1 MSQAQIVKS
10 PPVGVVEKPPV
21 KEESTPVGILP
32 SAESPKPLVIMS
44 ELDSYISEQI
54 KSQPQTLDGAVQRFE
69 QISATGAT
77 RHRLVLPEFF
87 ERMSHDCSWG
97 QDCPNHVNG
106 THGPWAF
113 RWLFK
118 EKRAIDHARNVV
130 GWMLVNRA
138 YFPQAP
144 RLLFTANGG
153 VEVGDGILAFIPA
166 KKALELREAP
176 GKKSRDRIES
186 QMTPTGPDYTMMT
199 SNPKDERVYQPDLGP
214 ESQETSETSVHGV
227 LVEGRDF

>member
-1 MSQAQIVKS
+1 MSEIKDLKAPFVK
-10 PPVGVVEKPPV
+10 VEEKSSV
-21 KEESTPVGILP
+21 QEETVPQQP
-32 SAESPKPLVIMS
+32 SEAVKPLVIMS

-54 KSQPQTLDGAVQRFE
+54 KSQPSTLDGAVQRFE
-69 QISATGAT
+69 QISAAPG

-87 ERMSHDCSWG
+87 ERLSHDCSWG
-97 QDCPNHVNG
+97 QDCPQHVNG
-106 THGPWAF
+106 TQGPWVF

-153 VEVGDGILAFIPA
+153 VEIGDGILAFIPA

-176 GKKSRDRIES
+176 GKRSRDRIES
-186 QMTPTGPDYTMMT
+186 QMTPVGPDYTMMT
-199 SNPKDERVYQPDLGP
+199 NNPKDDRVYQPDLGP
-214 ESQETSETSVHGV
+214 ESQETSEATVPGV
-227 LVEGRDF
+227 FVEGRDF

>member
-1 MSQAQIVKS
+1 MSELAVAN
-10 PPVGVVEKPPV
+10 PPVVGVVEKPPV
-21 KEESTPVGILP
+21 KQESAPVVLP
-32 SAESPKPLVIMS
+32 QPSEAAKPLVIMS

-54 KSQPQTLDGAVQRFE
+54 KSQPATLEEAVHRFE
-69 QISATGAT
+69 QISAVTG

-87 ERMSHDCSWG
+87 ETESYDCTWG
-97 QDCPNHVNG
+97 QHCPHHVNG
-106 THGPWAF
+106 THGLWVF

-130 GWMLVNRA
+130 GWMRVNRA
-138 YFPQAP
+138 YFSQAP
-144 RLLFTANGG
+144 RLRFTANGG

-166 KKALELREAP
+166 KKALELRETP
-176 GKKSRDRIES
+176 GKKSRERIDS

-199 SNPKDERVYQPDLGP
+199 GNPKDERVYQPDLGP
-214 ESQETSETSVHGV
+214 EAQETSDTSVPGV